1 MLPFVAI
8 FGQSVLG
15 ETTSTP
21 ILVALIVAG
30 FALLGTA
37 ASIVQTSRI
46 AKSTHKVEESKTDLA
61 DFQEM
66 KKTWKEEIADLRADL
81 RDALADLRDA
91 RLRIG
96 DLEAENRHLMEQ
108 LGLQA
113 RPPDTRERETDG

>member
-30 FALLGTA
+30 FALLGTV
-37 ASIVQTSRI
+37 ASILQTANI
-46 AKSTHKVEESKTDLA
+46 AKAQHNVEENKTDLA

-66 KKTWKEEIADLRADL
+66 KQNWKDEIASLRADL
-81 RDALADLRDA
+81 KEA
-91 RLRIG
+91 RLRIAA
-96 DLEAENRHLMEQ
+96 LEAERTQLKEQ
-108 LGLQA
+108 LGLQE
-113 RPPDTRERETDG
+113 RPPDTRERGTDG